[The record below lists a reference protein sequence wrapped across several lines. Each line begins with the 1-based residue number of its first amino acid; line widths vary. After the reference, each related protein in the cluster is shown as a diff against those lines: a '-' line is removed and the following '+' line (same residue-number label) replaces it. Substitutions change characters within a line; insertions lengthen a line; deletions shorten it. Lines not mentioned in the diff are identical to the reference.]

1 MADLCNLKDPEEII
15 LNKIIP
21 EFKKSLE
28 KKMEKKMEIKEQE
41 SLVSKVRDLLEKD
54 GLVFK
59 ELDTIFIRGR
69 RNG

>member
-1 MADLCNLKDPEEII
+1 MADLCNLKDPEEIV

-28 KKMEKKMEIKEQE
+28 KKMEIKEQE
-41 SLVSKVRDLLEKD
+41 SLVSKIRDLLEKD
-54 GLVFK
+54 GLVSK

>member
-1 MADLCNLKDPEEII
+1 MADLCNLKDPEGII

-21 EFKKSLE
+21 EFKKSL
-28 KKMEKKMEIKEQE
+28 EKKMEIKEQE

>member
-1 MADLCNLKDPEEII
+1 MADLCNLKDPEGITQ
-15 LNKIIP
+15 IIP
-21 EFKKSLE
+21 EFKKSL
-28 KKMEKKMEIKEQE
+28 EKKMEIKEQE

>member
-21 EFKKSLE
+21 EFKKSL
-28 KKMEKKMEIKEQE
+28 EKKMEIKEQE